1 MAVVTPRPFFM
12 SEINPDF
19 TQIDADEMRQWRH
32 QIHAH
37 PETAYE
43 EVETAR
49 LVKEVLESVGIEVH
63 TGIATTG
70 VVGVLKKGDSTRSI
84 GLRADMD
91 ALDIFED
98 NDLTYCSHIP
108 GKMHACGHDG
118 HTAMLL
124 GAAVFLARHADFN
137 GTVVFIFQP
146 AEEVRGGARQMID
159 EGLFERFPVDQVYG
173 MHNMPGVTEGT
184 FSIRSGPM
192 MAAFA
197 HFECTIHGKGGH
209 SSSPYLNVDPIN
221 IGTKLVKAWQEIITQ
236 DIPAQEVA
244 VIATTEFH
252 SGTAFNVTPETAIL
266 RGSCRSL
273 SNETAALIEQ
283 RMGEIAQQ
291 ICTDAGATCDFE
303 YNQAYP
309 VLVNDA
315 DCTDYAAQA
324 ARIAVGDDKIN
335 TSQIPIMWSE
345 DFAEM
350 LLVRP
355 GAYIF
360 IGNGLE
366 SRGGCI
372 IHNPGY
378 DFNDDNLQPGA
389 RYWVSLACQYL
400 TT

>member
-1 MAVVTPRPFFM
+1 MQETTL
-12 SEINPDF
+12 DF
-19 TQIDADEMRQWRH
+19 SSLDITSMRQWRH

-43 EVETAR
+43 EVRTAQ
-49 LVKEVLESVGIEVH
+49 LVKQVLESVGIEVH
-63 TGIATTG
+63 EGIATTG
-70 VVGVLKKGDSTRSI
+70 VVGVLKKGTSTRRI

-91 ALDIFED
+91 ALDIHESNELD
-98 NDLTYCSHIP
+98 YCSQVA

-124 GAAVFLARHADFN
+124 GAATFLAKYAEFD

-146 AEEVRGGARQMID
+146 AEEVRGGAKQMID
-159 EGLFERFPVDQVYG
+159 EGLFERFPVDQIYG
-173 MHNMPGVTEGT
+173 MHNMPGIAEGT
-184 FSIRSGPM
+184 FSICAGPM

-197 HFECTIHGKGGH
+197 HFECTIRGKGGH
-209 SSSPYLNVDPIN
+209 SSTPYLNVDPIN

-252 SGTAFNVTPETAIL
+252 AGTAFNITPEMAVL

-273 SNETAALIEQ
+273 SNDTAALIET
-283 RMGEIAQQ
+283 RMKEIAEQ
-291 ICTDAGATCDFE
+291 ICSAAGATCELD
-303 YNQAYP
+303 YHQAYP

-315 DCTDYAAQA
+315 RCTEFAAG
-324 ARIAVGDDKIN
+324 IATSVVGENKVSMN
-335 TSQIPIMWSE
+335 QIPIMGSE

-350 LLVRP
+350 LLVNP

-366 SRGGCI
+366 SRGGCM

-378 DFNDDNLQPGA
+378 DFNDHNLGPGA
-389 RYWVSLACQYL
+389 QYWVSLACEYL
-400 TT
+400 SL

>member
-1 MAVVTPRPFFM
+1 MNANT
-12 SEINPDF
+12 PDF
-19 TQIDADEMRQWRH
+19 SQLDTDEMRSWRH
-32 QIHAH
+32 KIHAH

-43 EVETAR
+43 EVRTAS
-49 LVKEVLESVGIEVH
+49 LIKEVLESVGIEVH

-70 VVGVLKKGDSTRSI
+70 VVGVLTKGTSSKRI

-91 ALDIFED
+91 ALDILED
-98 NDLTYCSHIP
+98 NDLDYCSQVP

-124 GAAVFLARHADFN
+124 GAAVFLAKYADFD

-146 AEEVRGGARQMID
+146 AEEVRGGAREMLN

-173 MHNMPGVTEGT
+173 MHNMPGIAEGT
-184 FSIRSGPM
+184 FSICKGPM

-197 HFECTIHGKGGH
+197 HFECTIIGKGGH
-209 SSSPYLNVDPIN
+209 SSTPYKNVDPIN
-221 IGTKLVKAWQEIITQ
+221 IGTQLVKAWQEIITQ

-252 SGTAFNVTPETAIL
+252 AGTAFNITPEMATL

-283 RMGEIAQQ
+283 RMGEIAEQ
-291 ICTDAGATCDFE
+291 ICTQAGARCEFN
-303 YNQAYP
+303 YHQAYP
-309 VLVNDA
+309 VLVNEA
-315 DCTDYAAQA
+315 ACTEYAAEV
-324 ARIAVGDDKIN
+324 ARSVAGADKV
-335 TSQIPIMWSE
+335 SSDQMPIMASE

-366 SRGGCI
+366 SRGGCM

-378 DFNDDNLQPGA
+378 DFNDKILQPGA
-389 RYWVSLACQYL
+389 QYWVGLACQYL
-400 TT
+400 TA